1 MKIEVEVPGQIVFC
15 CLVSKR
21 GWTLRLQTAIRE
33 CIGEKGGRKCTVCEN
48 HAKHFAATNV
58 K

>member
-33 CIGEKGGRKCTVCEN
+33 CIGEKGGVEN
-48 HAKHFAATNV
+48 V
-58 K
+58 QCV